1 MRIVLVRHGETVGES
16 SIRLNGITD
25 VALCPI
31 GVGQMER
38 VKEALADEVFVEVL
52 ASPLR
57 RSREGAGLVR
67 PGAPVR
73 VVPAFREVDF
83 GRWETWTWDE
93 VAARDPDTLAV
104 MRASRADFTYPA
116 GESRQ
121 AFRARVIAA
130 AHAELSGDVV
140 AVLHKG
146 VIKTIIGALTG
157 MSADEAHALPCDLG
171 GISRLSRVAGKWTVQ
186 AVNETSHLGVDR

>member
-1 MRIVLVRHGETVGES
+1 MRLVLVRHGETVGES
-16 SIRLNGITD
+16 SIRLNGVTD

-31 GVGQMER
+31 GIDQMER
-38 VKEALADEVFVEVL
+38 VKRALADEAFAEVL

-57 RSREGAGLVR
+57 RSREGAALVR
-67 PGAPVR
+67 PGAEVR

-121 AFRARVIAA
+121 AFRARVDG
-130 AHAELSGDVV
+130 L
-140 AVLHKG
+140 
-146 VIKTIIGALTG
+146 
-157 MSADEAHALPCDLG
+157 
-171 GISRLSRVAGKWTVQ
+171 
-186 AVNETSHLGVDR
+186 